1 MLNHT
6 LLRQA
11 ICAALFALTLLR
23 CTAAEVVFRDEFKGQ
38 PGEGWSWV
46 REDRAGWRVTAAG
59 LEVRLQPGNMW
70 GPPNSA
76 RNVLV
81 RSVPDVS
88 ERELE
93 VSVTVTN
100 RPTEQYEQVDLV
112 WYYDDSHMVKLGQEL
127 VNGKLSLVMGREEA
141 DRTRT
146 IALLPLEAFS
156 LRLRFTVKGNRIRGE
171 YRLPDSADW
180 LVAGETDL
188 PVKGSPKASL
198 QCYQGPKSAERWA
211 RFTDFRVQWLG
222 PSP

>member
-1 MLNHT
+1 MSNPTPLP
-6 LLRQA
+6 RA
-11 ICAALFALTLLR
+11 ICSVLFALTLFR
-23 CTAAEVVFRDEFKGQ
+23 CAADEMVFSDEFKGRL
-38 PGEGWSWV
+38 GEGWSWV
-46 REDRAGWRVTAAG
+46 REDRAGWRVTEAG

-70 GPPNSA
+70 GPPNNA
-76 RNVLV
+76 KNVLV
-81 RSVPDVS
+81 RPVPDAS
-88 ERELE
+88 GRELE

-146 IALLPLEAFS
+146 IALLPLDAFS
-156 LRLRFTVKGNRIRGE
+156 LRLRFVVKGNRIRGE
-171 YRLPDSADW
+171 YRLADSADW
-180 LVAGETDL
+180 AVAGETDL
-188 PVKGSPKASL
+188 PVKGSPKVSL

-222 PSP
+222 QSP

>member
-1 MLNHT
+1 MLDHT

-11 ICAALFALTLLR
+11 ICAALFALTLFR
-23 CTAAEVVFRDEFKGQ
+23 CAAAEVVSRDEFKGQ
-38 PGEGWSWV
+38 LGEGWSWV

-88 ERELE
+88 GRELE

-156 LRLRFTVKGNRIRGE
+156 LRLRFVVKGNCIRGE
-171 YRLPDSADW
+171 YRLSDAADW
-180 LVAGETDL
+180 AVAGETDL
-188 PVKGSPKASL
+188 PVNGSPKASL
-198 QCYQGPKSAERWA
+198 QCY
-211 RFTDFRVQWLG
+211 
-222 PSP
+222 